1 METGNSY
8 GLHVLPYL
16 NSLCSTT
23 STNLMPVFC
32 CVVNQASGI
41 EGQPLTQIKKI
52 QDAQH
57 AFKVSTYTDCSST
70 LCCDPQLHP

>member
-1 METGNSY
+1 
-8 GLHVLPYL
+8 
-16 NSLCSTT
+16 
-23 STNLMPVFC
+23 MPVFC

-70 LCCDPQLHP
+70 LFCDPQLHP